1 MTENKSVVRPAIV
14 GFLILAL
21 ITGVIYTFVCTGIG
35 QLLFN
40 HKANGS
46 IITGTSNGQEVQYG
60 SEFLAQPFTDPKYL
74 IGRPWNDGVPTNLNP
89 VGNEQAALVQ
99 ERIDWWH
106 ELDPENT
113 ADIPME
119 LVTVGGSGYDPEIT
133 PAGAEYQVA
142 RIARERGIGEEE
154 VREIITANTEDRAFG
169 VLGEPT
175 VNVLKVNLALDGI
188 ETE

>member
-1 MTENKSVVRPAIV
+1 MTENKSAVRPAIV
-14 GFLILAL
+14 GFLMLAL

-40 HKANGS
+40 HKVNGS
-46 IITGTSNGQEVQYG
+46 IITGTADGQEVQYG
-60 SEFLAQPFTDPKYL
+60 SEFLAQPFTDPEYL
-74 IGRPWNDGVPTNLNP
+74 IGRPWNDGAPTNLNP
-89 VGNEQAALVQ
+89 VSDEQAALVQ
-99 ERIDWWH
+99 ERINWWH

-113 ADIPME
+113 SDIPME
-119 LVTVGGSGYDPEIT
+119 LVTVGGSGYDPDIT

-142 RIARERGIGEEE
+142 RIARERGISEEK
-154 VREIITANTEDRAFG
+154 VREIIAANTTSRTFG